1 MATLSPA
8 HRHQHSAASFSG
20 HVASHTVRTLHRLS
34 CGSRYFLSTKGS
46 KQLAMSAPTPLCSLH
61 NSRWRA
67 SSVAV
72 EKPVEAERHSSLT
85 KGFLDFVKYQGLGND
100 FLLVDNRDS
109 VNPKIS
115 PQQAV
120 KLCDRNFGVGAD
132 GVIFAMP
139 GVEGSDYSMRIFNS
153 DGSEPEMCGNG
164 IRCMA
169 RFVAELESTKE
180 TRSYTIHT
188 LAGVIIPKLRDDGQV
203 EVDMGA
209 PILNAADVPTKL
221 PASKNGA
228 VVKVPLVVEGKTWL
242 VTCVSMGNPHCVIFA
257 KEGGETLEVNSLP
270 LEKIGPLFEHHEVFP
285 ARTNTEFVQVLS
297 PSHLRMRVWE
307 RGAGAT
313 LACGTGACAVVVA
326 GVLEARAEKKCTV
339 DLPGGPLEIE
349 WRENNHIYMTGPAEA
364 VFHGQ
369 AFL

>member
-1 MATLSPA
+1 MACLSPVRYLRKCYA
-8 HRHQHSAASFSG
+8 VEDGALASLHSSHRLFPLLKDSRQLIIAPLRSPS
-20 HVASHTVRTLHRLS
+20 TLHL
-34 CGSRYFLSTKGS
+34 
-46 KQLAMSAPTPLCSLH
+46 
-61 NSRWRA
+61 RA
-67 SSVAV
+67 SAV
-72 EKPVEAERHSSLT
+72 TMEKSLETAKNASPT
-85 KGFLDFVKYQGLGND
+85 KEILEFVKYQGLGND

-109 VNPKIS
+109 MQPKIS
-115 PQQAV
+115 PQQAA

-139 GVEGSDYSMRIFNS
+139 GIHGSDYSMRIFNS

-169 RFVAELESTKE
+169 RFVAELENTTE
-180 TRSYTIHT
+180 TRSYNIHT
-188 LAGVIIPKLRDDGQV
+188 LAGLIIPKLRDDGQV
-203 EVDMGA
+203 EVDMGP
-209 PILNAADVPTKL
+209 PILNPADVPTKL

-228 VVKVPLVVEGKTWL
+228 VVKVPLEVEGKTWL
-242 VTCVSMGNPHCVIFA
+242 VTCVSMGNPHCITFA
-257 KEGGETLEVNSLP
+257 KEDGEMLEVNSLP

-285 ARTNTEFVQVLS
+285 ARTNTEFIQVLS
-297 PSHLRMRVWE
+297 PSHVRMRVWE

-326 GVLEARAEKKCTV
+326 GVLEARTDKKCTV

-364 VFHGQ
+364 VFQGK

>member
-1 MATLSPA
+1 M
-8 HRHQHSAASFSG
+8 
-20 HVASHTVRTLHRLS
+20 
-34 CGSRYFLSTKGS
+34 
-46 KQLAMSAPTPLCSLH
+46 
-61 NSRWRA
+61 
-67 SSVAV
+67 
-72 EKPVEAERHSSLT
+72 
-85 KGFLDFVKYQGLGND
+85 KYHGLGND

-109 VNPKIS
+109 VDPKIS
-115 PQQAV
+115 PEQAV
-120 KLCDRNFGVGAD
+120 RLCNRNFGVGAD

-139 GVEGSDYSMRIFNS
+139 GINGTNYSMRIFNS

-169 RFVAELESTKE
+169 RFVAELENTKE
-180 TRSYTIHT
+180 ARSYTVHT
-188 LAGVIIPKLRDDGQV
+188 LAGLIIPKLREDGQV
-203 EVDMGA
+203 EVDMGP

-221 PASKNGA
+221 PPSKIGA

-242 VTCVSMGNPHCVIFA
+242 VTCVSMGNPHCVTFGD
-257 KEGGETLEVNSLP
+257 KDGKTLEVNSLP
-270 LEKIGPLFEHHEVFP
+270 LEQIGPLFENHEVFP

-326 GVLEARAEKKCTV
+326 AVLEGRANKRCTV

-349 WRENNHIYMTGPAEA
+349 WREDNHVYMTGPAEGI
-364 VFHGQ
+364 FEGK

>member
-1 MATLSPA
+1 MAAFASVWRPHLQSTESD
-8 HRHQHSAASFSG
+8 SALASFHCIPSSSRLVKLPEKLTFTAFSSSRSLCG
-20 HVASHTVRTLHRLS
+20 LKVRT
-34 CGSRYFLSTKGS
+34 
-46 KQLAMSAPTPLCSLH
+46 
-61 NSRWRA
+61 
-67 SSVAV
+67 SSVML
-72 EKPVEAERHSSLT
+72 EKTLETAKKVSS
-85 KGFLDFVKYQGLGND
+85 KEILDFSKYQGLGND

-109 VNPKIS
+109 AEPKIS
-115 PQQAV
+115 PEQAV

-139 GVEGSDYSMRIFNS
+139 GINGSDYSMRIFNS

-169 RFVAELESTKE
+169 RFVANLENAAE
-180 TRSYTIHT
+180 TRSYNIHT
-188 LAGVIIPKLRDDGQV
+188 LAGLIIPKLREDGQV

-209 PILNAADVPTKL
+209 PILNAPDVPTKL
-221 PASKNGA
+221 TSSKDGA
-228 VVKVPLVVEGKTWL
+228 VVKVPLNVDGENWL
-242 VTCVSMGNPHCVIFA
+242 VTCVSMGNPHCVTFA
-257 KEGGETLEVNSLP
+257 REDGKDLEVNCLP

-285 ARTNTEFVQVLS
+285 ARTNTEFIQVIS
-297 PSHLRMRVWE
+297 RSHVRMRVWE

-326 GVLEARAEKKCTV
+326 GVLEGRTEKKCTV

-349 WRENNHIYMTGPAEA
+349 WRENNHVYMTGPAEL
-364 VFHGQ
+364 VFEGK